1 MDFIFDQIGLSSV
14 YHPYLVTIAPTQP
27 RKPNTMMTPMT
38 KCSFR
43 AGTASSA
50 ILLPSIFT
58 LVDGDAHKYA
68 SIDPGQQVEEE
79 KQILQ
84 ALFID

>member
-1 MDFIFDQIGLSSV
+1 MDFIFYQIGISSV

-38 KCSFR
+38 KCRFR

-50 ILLPSIFT
+50 ILLPSKYT
-58 LVDGDAHKYA
+58 LVDGDTHKDA
-68 SIDPGQQVEEE
+68 SIDPGQQVEERSRYFRPF
-79 KQILQ
+79 L
-84 ALFID
+84 